1 MVAAGGFPGEVID
14 SNMIIPSSKS
24 DVKPLTIIGLGN
36 EFLSD
41 DGVGIRVVE
50 ELKKGRFTRPIVFE
64 ELAIGGLE
72 LLDYLVGFE
81 ECMIVDAITS
91 GKEPV
96 GTLFRFVQ
104 SLDDEPVK
112 LASSHQIDLGQV
124 LSLARLLG
132 ARLPQRV
139 TVYGVEVADIT
150 TFREGCTED
159 VANAVPGLVNM
170 ISDDIEHQSKSSS
183 GQTGEWQIFHEQAIL

>member
-1 MVAAGGFPGEVID
+1 MSD
-14 SNMIIPSSKS
+14 SRMIVPNFED

-36 EFLSD
+36 ELLSD

-50 ELKKGRFTRPIVFE
+50 ELKKRRFTRPVVFE

-81 ECMIVDAITS
+81 ECMIVDAIAS
-91 GKEPV
+91 GKEPA

-104 SLDDEPVK
+104 SPDDEPLK

-132 ARLPQRV
+132 ARLPERV
-139 TVYGVEVADIT
+139 TVYGVEVTDTT
-150 TFREGCTED
+150 TFREGLTED
-159 VANAVPGLVNM
+159 VARAVPGLVNM
-170 ISDDIEHQSKSSS
+170 ISNDVEYQLKLSPGRS
-183 GQTGEWQIFHEQAIL
+183 GEWQTFHEQAIL